1 MQKTKRAQRWNVL
14 LLIVAM
20 TVMMGQASSQTSS
33 GQASLDVHL
42 RQSLAGEGEQSRRS
56 LVAPANLAEP
66 AHSSY
71 TANLEDGSDFIDPLR
86 FPARPPAERPVPSS
100 KFQVPSSK
108 TPEESAIIPGR
119 AVRLEPLGA
128 LTISTSGR
136 IEFAATLVN
145 IQTDDWR
152 VIGELYVTKG
162 DGTTEK
168 LFGPRAIR
176 LGRAQTLRLPI
187 GFTANPKRFPPGPTR
202 FIAVLKDQT
211 GQIVDRAVLTFT
223 LERGP

>member
-1 MQKTKRAQRWNVL
+1 MKHTKRAQRWNVL

-20 TVMMGQASSQTSS
+20 MVLLGWSVSQPMPQQPSALPPET
-33 GQASLDVHL
+33 
-42 RQSLAGEGEQSRRS
+42 
-56 LVAPANLAEP
+56 APAKLTEP
-66 AHSSY
+66 ALSPHYDSG
-71 TANLEDGSDFIDPLR
+71 DGSDFIDPLR